1 MPGLASILP
10 VLTAG
15 YLFVVICYKTRLL
28 ASQSEGQRFFF
39 VCAASGLVMSGL
51 AHAILNW
58 GWFPPFTWWEQRILA
73 AIPEASRQHVLTFVL
88 GPVMAGFVNL
98 IYWVYYRCWVRR
110 NADSKY
116 YPSSLWEWVISIHN
130 RKSGSSLHRMLVQT
144 VDSNGEKLVLVSMK
158 SRKVYCGTV
167 RRLPIP
173 QQSGDEFIEVIPMFS
188 ATRNKDTLK
197 FEQKIQYPA
206 FHLWRLQRR
215 IALLRSMRDSAK
227 EKEEEYKKAIQQEL
241 SEREAKLESVA
252 KNTPRDYVENL
263 DIDLWA
269 KLIPV
274 REIETLSLYD
284 EESNERWFAPPDP
297 PQSAT
302 PDPASPQ
309 L

>member
-28 ASQSEGQRFFF
+28 ASQSEGQRLFF

-51 AHAILNW
+51 AHAVLNW
-58 GWFPPFTWWEQRILA
+58 SWFLPFTWWEQGILA

-88 GPVMAGFVNL
+88 GPVMAIVFNL
-98 IYWVYYRCWVRR
+98 LYKSYYLARV
-110 NADSKY
+110 ADSK
-116 YPSSLWEWVISIHN
+116 SSYASNPWEWTVSVYI
-130 RKSGSSLHRMLVQT
+130 RKSDSPLYRMLVQAL
-144 VDSNGEKLVLVSMK
+144 DSNGEKLVLVSMK

-188 ATRNKDTLK
+188 ATRNKETLK
-197 FEQKIQYPA
+197 FEEKIQYPA

-252 KNTPRDYVENL
+252 KNTPQDYVKNL

-284 EESNERWFAPPDP
+284 EESNERWFAPPENLP
-297 PQSAT
+297 RSAE
-302 PDPASPQ
+302 PAPAN